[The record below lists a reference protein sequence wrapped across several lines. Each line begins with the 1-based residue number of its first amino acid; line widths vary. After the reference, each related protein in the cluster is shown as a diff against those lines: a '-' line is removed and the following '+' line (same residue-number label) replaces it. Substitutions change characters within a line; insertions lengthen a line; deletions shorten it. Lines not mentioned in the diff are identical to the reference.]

1 MTEKPE
7 ETEQVRDILKA
18 LSRQDFLKV
27 GLHQIAYIKPV
38 EKDHDE
44 TSYSIHAADGSE
56 IVTLDTMDLAMAA
69 IRHNDL
75 HPVTLH

>member
-1 MTEKPE
+1 MKPE
-7 ETEQVRDILKA
+7 EEVRNILKG
-18 LSRQDFLKV
+18 LSNQDFLKV

-38 EKDHDE
+38 NADAEHQ
-44 TSYSIHAADGSE
+44 SFSIHAADGSE
-56 IVTLDTMDLAMAA
+56 IVRLETIDLAMAA

>member
-1 MTEKPE
+1 MKPE
-7 ETEQVRDILKA
+7 EEVRSILKA
-18 LSRQDFLKV
+18 LSHQDFLKV
-27 GLHQIAYIKPV
+27 GLDQIAYIRPV
-38 EKDHDE
+38 DAPDDQ

-56 IVTLDTMDLAMAA
+56 IIRLESIDLAMAA

>member
-1 MTEKPE
+1 MKPE
-7 ETEQVRDILKA
+7 EEVRSILKG
-18 LSRQDFLKV
+18 LSHQDFLKV

-38 EKDHDE
+38 DADAAQ

-56 IVTLDTMDLAMAA
+56 IVRLETMDLAIAA